1 MRLLNQIAAGLN
13 TLFRKAQVEQEFDEE
28 LQNFQQAKI
37 EEHMRAGMTRNQ
49 AQRATRLEIGSDDAV
64 KERVREVGWESGIE
78 SLWQDISY
86 GARILRRSPGFTI
99 AAVLTL
105 ALGIGANT
113 AIFGLV
119 NWLVLRPLPVKDPA
133 QLVYLQFPTTK
144 DNGYPQFSYPEFQ
157 DLQQAGK
164 GVFSDMTAFRFGG
177 SAAGQSGQDGLTLD
191 GQTQSVQTCFVS
203 GNFFSFLGI
212 RPYLGRLI
220 LPGEGASIG
229 ADPVVVLS
237 YRYWRTRFAG
247 DRNVIGRQALIDGH
261 PVNIVGVAPRN
272 FYGLTPLIEM
282 QAYLPLGMAYID
294 GEHAVEMFRDRKSPG
309 ANVFARLRPGVT
321 REQAQ
326 TSLASLAKR
335 FLDESP
341 RAGATNVLQVRP
353 LRPPGLITGH
363 NPLPALTALFLTL
376 ATLVLML
383 AALNV
388 TNLQMVRAT
397 VRRHEMAVRSAL
409 GAARSRLIRQM
420 LTESLLLGLLG
431 GLGGLGIGLAVS
443 HLLPSVPM
451 QTELPFVFD
460 FRLDW
465 RVFGYTVSAALL
477 AGILIGIGSALRASG
492 GDLSGSLHESGR
504 AFAGGRQRLRS
515 WLVIVQVGG
524 SLALLIA
531 AGLFVRSMRS
541 AERADLGFNPQHVL
555 NLTPNP
561 YQLGYSSTQEKNFYH
576 QLLERV
582 RALPGAKS
590 ASLVMSVPF
599 GEISDDVEVDV
610 PGYKASKQEGALAPN
625 YNDISTQFF
634 ATLQIK
640 LLSGRDFNN
649 ADTENSAPVVVINQ
663 AMADHFWPHQ
673 NAIGKSFTLSSWK
686 PKRTVQVV
694 GVVANAHLIELAAPI
709 DEPLIFF
716 PITQHSSDVLTL
728 QVRSDGDP
736 MLLAPSIRQVI
747 SSMDSAMPVRNVQT
761 MAEAVNSIDGLLLF
775 EIAAGI
781 AGALGLLGLV
791 LAVVG
796 VYGVISYSVT
806 QRTQEIGIRM
816 ALGATAAQILRMI
829 SRQSFL
835 IVAASVPVGLLAA
848 FAVGKLLTDFLVG
861 VSPTDPVTYVTV
873 TATLIAVALI
883 AGYLPA
889 RRATRVNPMVAL
901 RHE

>member
-1 MRLLNQIAAGLN
+1 MRPFTNLTAGLRN
-13 TLFRKAQVEQEFDEE
+13 LFRKERAEQELDEE
-28 LQNFQQAKI
+28 LRNFQEAKV
-37 EEHMRAGMTRNQ
+37 EEHIRAGMTRSQ
-49 AQRATRLEIGSDDAV
+49 AQRTARLEIGSEDVV
-64 KERVREVGWESGIE
+64 KERVREVGWESAIE
-78 SLWQDISY
+78 SLWQDIRY
-86 GARILRRSPGFTI
+86 GARIFRRSPGFTA

-113 AIFGLV
+113 AIFTVV
-119 NWLVLRPLPVKDPA
+119 NWLVLRPLPVQNPA
-133 QLVYLQFPTTK
+133 QLVYLQFPTTTN
-144 DNGYPQFSYPEFQ
+144 NGYPQFSYPEFQ

-164 GVFSDMTAFRFGG
+164 GVFSEITAFRFGG
-177 SAAGQSGQDGLTLD
+177 SAGGQSGEDGLTVN
-191 GQTQSVQTCFVS
+191 GETKSIQTCFVA

-212 RPYLGRLI
+212 QPYLGRLI
-220 LPGEGASIG
+220 LPGEGLSIG

-247 DRNVIGRQALIDGH
+247 DPNVIGKRALINGH
-261 PVNIVGVAPRN
+261 PVTIVGIAPRN
-272 FYGLTPLIEM
+272 FYGLTPLLEM

-294 GEHAVEMFRDRKSPG
+294 GEHAADMFRDRKSPG

-335 FLDESP
+335 LINESP
-341 RAGATNVLQVRP
+341 RAGATNELEVRP
-353 LRPPGLITGH
+353 LRPPGLITGT

-376 ATLVLML
+376 AALVLAL

-397 VRRHEMAVRSAL
+397 IRTHEMAVRSAL
-409 GAARSRLIRQM
+409 GARRSRLVRQM
-420 LTESLLLGLLG
+420 LTENLLLGLLG
-431 GLGGLGIGLAVS
+431 GCGGLGLGLAAS
-443 HLLPSVPM
+443 HLLPSLPM
-451 QTELPFVFD
+451 QTELPLVFD

-465 RVFGYTVSAALL
+465 RVFGYTLLAALL
-477 AGILIGIGSALRASG
+477 AGALIGIGSALHAG
-492 GDLSGSLHESGR
+492 GGNLSGSLHQSSRG
-504 AFAGGRQRLRS
+504 FGVGRQRLRT
-515 WLVIVQVGG
+515 WLVVVQVGG

-531 AGLFVRSMRS
+531 AGLFVRSLRR

-561 YQLGYSSTQEKNFYH
+561 YQLGYTSAQEKNFYH
-576 QLLERV
+576 QLLDRV

-590 ASLVMSVPF
+590 ASLTMSVPF
-599 GEISDDVEVDV
+599 GEVWDGVEIDV
-610 PGYKASKQEGALAPN
+610 PGYKASKEEGSPSPN
-625 YNDISTQFF
+625 YNDVSTQFF
-634 ATLQIK
+634 ATLQMK
-640 LLSGRDFNN
+640 LLSGRDFNDG
-649 ADTENSAPVVVINQ
+649 DTENSAPVVVINQ

-673 NAIGKSFTLSSWK
+673 NAIGKSFTLTSWK

-694 GVVANAHLIELAAPI
+694 GVVANARLIELSGPI
-709 DEPLIFF
+709 ESMIFF
-716 PITQHSSDVLTL
+716 PITQHSADVLTL

-736 MLLAPSIRQVI
+736 LLLAPSIRQII
-747 SSMDSAMPVRNVQT
+747 SGMDSTMPVRNVQS
-761 MAEAVNSIDGLLLF
+761 MSEAVNSINGLLLF

-781 AGALGLLGLV
+781 AGGLGLLGLV

-796 VYGVISYSVT
+796 VYGVISFSVS

-816 ALGATAAQILRMI
+816 ALGATANEILRMI

-835 IVAASVPVGLLAA
+835 IVAGSIPLGLLAA
-848 FAVGKLLTDFLVG
+848 FAVGKLLADFLVG
-861 VSPTDPVTYVTV
+861 VSPTDPLTYAAV
-873 TATLIAVALI
+873 TALLIAVALI